1 LPSSKTIA
9 LVKFA
14 ARRATLI
21 AVAQPVAM
29 IAALFPKQAPRV
41 VRPQSRHPA
50 SHGDDRSFVPKAG
63 TPRHAAVQRR
73 QDFSSDRPGD
83 ISSFLCNILEANNV
97 KPKRVL
103 KANDLPTHDL
113 QGAHAL
119 NALFQAA
126 LPYMPE
132 TVASDTDASG
142 TDHSLIDSQAS
153 DASDD

>member
-1 LPSSKTIA
+1 
-9 LVKFA
+9 
-14 ARRATLI
+14 
-21 AVAQPVAM
+21 M
-29 IAALFPKQAPRV
+29 
-41 VRPQSRHPA
+41 
-50 SHGDDRSFVPKAG
+50 GDDRRFLRPQTG
-63 TPRHAAVQRR
+63 TPRRAAVQRR

-83 ISSFLCNILEANNV
+83 ISAFLCNILEANV

-142 TDHSLIDSQAS
+142 ADASLIDSQAS
-153 DASDD
+153 DVSDD